1 MLRANIEAE
10 IQANQMQ
17 LEQIEKDIKRVKAIL
32 QSMEY
37 QLSGLRVNRDYIKSK
52 IEDLE
57 DELNDEQSYQ

>member
-17 LEQIEKDIKRVKAIL
+17 LDQVEKDIKRVKAIL

-37 QLSGLRVNRDYIKSK
+37 HLSGLRVNRDYIKSK

-57 DELNDEQSYQ
+57 DELNDE

>member
-1 MLRANIEAE
+1 MLRANIVAE

-17 LEQIEKDIKRVKAIL
+17 LEQVEKDIKRVKAIL

-37 QLSGLRVNRDYIKSK
+37 QLSGLRVNRDYLKSK

-57 DELNDEQSYQ
+57 DELNDE

>member
-10 IQANQMQ
+10 IQANQVQ

-57 DELNDEQSYQ
+57 DELNDE

>member
-17 LEQIEKDIKRVKAIL
+17 LEQVEKDIKRVKAIL

-57 DELNDEQSYQ
+57 DELNDD

>member
-17 LEQIEKDIKRVKAIL
+17 LDQVEKDIKRVKAIL

-37 QLSGLRVNRDYIKSK
+37 QLSGLRVNRDYLKSK

-57 DELNDEQSYQ
+57 DELNDE

>member
-17 LEQIEKDIKRVKAIL
+17 LEQVEKDIKRVKAIL

-37 QLSGLRVNRDYIKSK
+37 QLSGLRVNRDYLKSK

-57 DELNDEQSYQ
+57 DELNDQDA

>member
-57 DELNDEQSYQ
+57 DELNDEQSY

>member
-17 LEQIEKDIKRVKAIL
+17 LEQVEKDIKRVKAIL

-37 QLSGLRVNRDYIKSK
+37 QLSGLRVNRDYLKSK
-52 IEDLE
+52 IEYLE
-57 DELNDEQSYQ
+57 DELNDE

>member
-10 IQANQMQ
+10 IQANKMQ
-17 LEQIEKDIKRVKAIL
+17 LEQVEKDIKRVKAIL

-37 QLSGLRVNRDYIKSK
+37 QLSGLRVNRDYLKSK

-57 DELNDEQSYQ
+57 DELNDQDA

>member
-17 LEQIEKDIKRVKAIL
+17 LEQVEKDIKRVKAIL

-37 QLSGLRVNRDYIKSK
+37 QLSGLRVNRDYLKSK

-57 DELNDEQSYQ
+57 DELNDE

>member
-17 LEQIEKDIKRVKAIL
+17 LDQVEKDIKRVKAIL

-57 DELNDEQSYQ
+57 DELNDEQSS

>member
-57 DELNDEQSYQ
+57 DELNDE

>member
-17 LEQIEKDIKRVKAIL
+17 LDQIEKDIKRVKAIL

-57 DELNDEQSYQ
+57 DELNDE